1 MKMDRSV
8 IDRVHLKKDA
18 DDGYVNASR
27 TDLVAMV
34 WDITK
39 DSWSFVKGAN
49 VKQRLQRDVAK
60 LIRRKS

>member
-1 MKMDRSV
+1 MKMNRSV
-8 IDRVHLKKDA
+8 INRIHLKEDA

-27 TDLVAMV
+27 TELIAMV
-34 WDITK
+34 WDITI

-49 VKQRLQRDVAK
+49 VERRLQRDVAK

>member
-1 MKMDRSV
+1 MKMNRSV
-8 IDRVHLKKDA
+8 INRIHLKKDA

-27 TDLVAMV
+27 TELIAMV

-49 VKQRLQRDVAK
+49 VERRLQRDVAK